1 MQRIMKW
8 ILWKDKV
15 DKSLDNLAKIDRM
28 EVQVNKTADEME
40 TDNKGSN
47 KIQKV
52 INDIPLKQQKSP
64 KEMDQFLEAMTHQN

>member
-1 MQRIMKW
+1 MKW

-15 DKSLDNLAKIDRM
+15 DKSLDNLAKRDRM

>member
-1 MQRIMKW
+1 
-8 ILWKDKV
+8 
-15 DKSLDNLAKIDRM
+15 M

-64 KEMDQFLEAMTHQN
+64 KEMDFQIHQNFQS